1 MSETRTEI
9 LDGALELLSSDGTV
23 SLDSAAQRA
32 GLTKAGLMHYFP
44 TKQALMLALVDH
56 VVDRWEQ
63 RLAGFLSG
71 PPTEATARERV
82 LAYLDWTLS
91 TSFDCADLIMLAD
104 PRLRSELTARWRDRL
119 GPWINPAADTTLSAA
134 ARARLSAVR
143 MLADGVW
150 LADATEVFPL
160 AAEETG
166 HVRAAALRLLD
177 EPDDAGPDDT
187 ALTDAD
193 RTTRTGQTGR

>member
-9 LDGALELLSSDGTV
+9 LVGALGLLRAEGTV

-32 GLTKAGLMHYFP
+32 GLTKAGLMHYFH

-63 RLAGFLSG
+63 RLTGFLSG
-71 PPTEATARERV
+71 PPGEATARDRV

-119 GPWINPAADTTLSAA
+119 GPWINPAADTVLSAG

-160 AAEETG
+160 AAEETE
-166 HVRAAALRLLD
+166 HVRAAALRLLED
-177 EPDDAGPDDT
+177 PNDRGQHDPGP
-187 ALTDAD
+187 TDAD
-193 RTTRTGQTGR
+193 RTMRTGQTGR